1 MSGSIY
7 QGNSCKVLSLKE
19 LTFLKNET
27 SSSIIIKS
35 GLFEEVTLKQGRGE
49 DGRRMCQAGG
59 MTTPKIRQ
67 SFMCLSNSKKVSEC
81 HQVTGHGSV
90 RWARPDPECNALQD
104 LL

>member
-27 SSSIIIKS
+27 SSPIIIKS

-59 MTTPKIRQ
+59 MTTTKIRQ

-81 HQVTGHGSV
+81 HRVAGDGLSEV
-90 RWARPDPECNALQD
+90 GKARS
-104 LL
+104 